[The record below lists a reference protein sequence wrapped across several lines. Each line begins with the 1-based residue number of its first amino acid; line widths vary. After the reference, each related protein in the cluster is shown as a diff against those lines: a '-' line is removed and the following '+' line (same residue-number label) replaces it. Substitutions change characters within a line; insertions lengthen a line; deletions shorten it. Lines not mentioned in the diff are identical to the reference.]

1 LTDRAIIKTTFD
13 GEYRV
18 PQSSDTNEKL
28 IAGLRDQ
35 LNKAQETILQLQQLL
50 QAQSGNLHEG
60 IKLTPNQ
67 RTVVD
72 MLLVTNGIC
81 TNENLYAALYVSKQG
96 HKPDPKI
103 LDEMLRL
110 IRRQL
115 SPHGIEIK
123 AVFGKGYTMT
133 RESKAKLKELFINL
147 QAQSGNLYE
156 GIKLTRNQRT
166 VVDMLLVTNGIC
178 TKESLYAALYVS
190 KQGHKPDPKILDEM
204 LRVIRKQLRPL
215 GIEIKTVFGKGYT
228 MPVESKVKLK
238 ELIIK

>member
-1 LTDRAIIKTTFD
+1 M
-13 GEYRV
+13 GSNRV
-18 PQSSDTNEKL
+18 PQSSGTNEKL
-28 IAGLRDQ
+28 IAELRDQ

-67 RTVVD
+67 RTLVD

-103 LDEMLRL
+103 LREMLRL

-115 SPHGIEIK
+115 SPHGLEIK
-123 AVFGKGYTMT
+123 TVFGKGYTMT
-133 RESKAKLKELFINL
+133 RESKAKLNELFINL
-147 QAQSGNLYE
+147 QSQSGNLYE
-156 GIKLTRNQRT
+156 GIELTRNQRT

-178 TKESLYAALYVS
+178 SNENLYAVLYVS
-190 KQGHKPDPKILDEM
+190 KQGHKPDPKILREM
-204 LRVIRKQLRPL
+204 LRVIRRKLSPH

-228 MPVESKVKLK
+228 MLPESKSKIK